1 MLFVGKPDPHGQ
13 EDLQH
18 LLHQLPQLHQEQEEG
33 QLRIISIFLFFNLRG
48 SLLCALIFF

>member
-33 QLRIISIFLFFNLRG
+33 QLRIISIFF
-48 SLLCALIFF
+48 SLICAEAFCVR